1 MPPLWASLHSDPI
14 LYPRADPAALLPDSI
29 KLGNQARCVCGAV
42 ILSPLGQPIIRRLCL
57 VYTLARAFPC
67 QVELVHCPKSCSSGR
82 PRLAGPDGRE
92 LGLFNYNN
100 QILISHDLL
109 DEYTMAYT
117 SSETPFVAWVG
128 TISTRYKNYSPN
140 GPYFINE
147 DTFRTAWFLY
157 SSLIA
162 FDGDMRCHVCGPEPT
177 AIIFDGVTL
186 AFGKKHLTSSLR
198 PPTTIYPQSAQRPS
212 KYITNQAIIKNRPL
226 RQTLQKVVTGKS
238 LVLTEADLSSTNLE
252 MDNNSDWDSDD
263 EASLPRGSVAE
274 KSKLV
279 DEAIVRLNLIPSV
292 HEGLSKINL
301 DLGRTFH
308 QYCGLGRLSAN
319 LKPPSVYI
327 SLFKE
332 VSMVLHPSAYAYVH
346 PDLCRRVRSANDTIS
361 ILNGA

>member
-1 MPPLWASLHSDPI
+1 MGADWPLKDVLATPPKGVKSISHLPIMPPLWVCLPSDPI
-14 LYPRADPAALLPDSI
+14 LYPWADPSAPLPNSI
-29 KLGNQARCVCGAV
+29 KLGNQARCLCGNV
-42 ILSPLGQPIIRRLCL
+42 IPSLLDQPMVQRTCL
-57 VYTLARAFPC
+57 VYTLTRAFSC
-67 QVELVHCPKSCSSGR
+67 QIELVHCPKSCSQGR

-128 TISTRYKNYSPN
+128 TISTRYQNYSPN
-140 GPYFINE
+140 GPRFINE
-147 DTFRTAWFLY
+147 DSFRTAWFLY
-157 SSLIA
+157 SSLMA
-162 FDGDMRCHVCGPEPT
+162 FDNDMRCLVCGPEPT

-226 RQTLQKVVTGKS
+226 RQSLRKVITGKS
-238 LVLTEADLSSTNLE
+238 LVLTDADLSGADVPT
-252 MDNNSDWDSDD
+252 DANSDWGSDD
-263 EASLPRGSVAE
+263 EASSLGASAAA

-279 DEAIVRLNLIPSV
+279 DEVISRLNLIPSV
-292 HEGLSKINL
+292 HEGLSKL
-301 DLGRTFH
+301 DLHLGRIFH

-319 LKPPSVYI
+319 LRPPLVYI

-332 VSMVLHPSAYAYVH
+332 VSMQCYF
-346 PDLCRRVRSANDTIS
+346 
-361 ILNGA
+361 G